1 MHILCAYCNAHAV
14 LFLLSPSHLFVLL
27 VQEWG
32 DPRKEEYYYYMKSY
46 SPVDNVSADISVF
59 LHKFAKLGLPSRKIH
74 FGSGVDAPVG

>member
-1 MHILCAYCNAHAV
+1 VPIAMHILCAYCNAHAV

-32 DPRKEEYYYYMKSY
+32 DPRKEEYYYYMKTY

-59 LHKFAKLGLPSRKIH
+59 LHKFAKL
-74 FGSGVDAPVG
+74 